1 MSKKDDDINW
11 QLINNSGGANPE
23 DYLTPKQLQ
32 RYKDNP
38 NRFIDIDIDL
48 VMNNKKDEKDYEQN
62 RRNRPDVKGYSVKEV
77 IDSTKDSI
85 QNFVGPN
92 LGERYKNKEIGKETL
107 DDLTT
112 SAIEGW
118 NELSPDTR
126 NIIAIGAKS
135 LVDIYQD
142 MRTVDQEERRTLDPI
157 EKVNAY
163 ATAGITRGFE
173 LTGDLIDF
181 TFGNVGRGI
190 ANVAGLD
197 PRLGEVAAIG
207 TSIYGTAKAPQMLKA
222 FSKTQTAK
230 NIAMDAGMTMGAQ
243 YRTGKELIK
252 DATKGFKKGKQLYT
266 ENFSKDPSKRVIDVV
281 AEAIDSAEPS
291 FRDVYT
297 LAQRINNKTSI
308 GMQKSIKEAKV
319 LIGIR
324 NKGLLTGLD
333 PKKDYEMVVQQQK
346 QQEPQARPT
355 SGKVQQQITS
365 GSVAMGSL
373 PSPRKGETYVAWF
386 DRQMLTHGAKRVG
399 GNWIMDEDVFR
410 NIASSN
416 IRREIAQLLLT
427 DINQGVKG
435 SFLAQ
440 KRIKNTKLNKD
451 LARYN
456 AKFNARADLHHGS
469 PSVIGIEFFLGI
481 PYMGTVWKQNIATAA
496 KYGNFPG
503 QPMVEGKDNLVAL
516 PSGAPST
523 AKGVPIKSFVDAK
536 EALEKVGRKVPK
548 HIHRIIHDQFL
559 ANEMGQK
566 GEKFWAK
573 WDPII
578 SKKGGTDA
586 VWAEAYEDFN
596 RIIARNRQLYT
607 EALEQLD
614 AIFGENP
621 LSNNPNKLVRMLE
634 EYVSKGKVVIGKGV
648 VRGKDGKP
656 IIVKPGT
663 DIALSGQKTAEYTQ
677 DAVHYEIEDTLLDF
691 KRAIRTERLKD
702 PRYKDVADEI
712 ELFPELTETEKLR
725 METLLY
731 DIKHY
736 HSNYVYTKYDARRT
750 YTVTKISKKQHKSN
764 LKEYADLAQPK
775 LLKLPPNAPRPKID
789 DVKKLVTT
797 THKDVKIKL
806 GDQVQLLI
814 DFPAQQL
821 ELNI

>member
-1 MSKKDDDINW
+1 
-11 QLINNSGGANPE
+11 
-23 DYLTPKQLQ
+23 
-32 RYKDNP
+32 
-38 NRFIDIDIDL
+38 
-48 VMNNKKDEKDYEQN
+48 MNEEDEKDYERN
-62 RRNRPDVKGYSVKEV
+62 RRQNRPDLQPTDFVERFKANKLGSES
-77 IDSTKDSI
+77 IDNMMTGLANDW
-85 QNFVGPN
+85 QQ
-92 LGERYKNKEIGKETL
+92 
-107 DDLTT
+107 
-112 SAIEGW
+112 
-118 NELSPDTR
+118 LSPDTR
-126 NIIAIGAKS
+126 NIISTSAKF
-135 LVDIYQD
+135 LADTYQD
-142 MRTVDQEERRTLDPI
+142 IRTVDQEERRTLDPI

-181 TFGNVGRGI
+181 TFGNVGRGA
-190 ANVAGLD
+190 ANLAGLD

-222 FSKTQTAK
+222 FSKTQAAK
-230 NIAMDAGMTMGAQ
+230 NMAMDAGMTMGAQ
-243 YRTGKELIK
+243 YRTGKELIE

-266 ENFSKDPSKRVIDVV
+266 EKFSKDPSKRVIDVV
-281 AEAIDSAEPS
+281 AEATDSAEPS

-297 LAQRINNKTSI
+297 LAQRINSKTSI

-481 PYMGTVWKQNIATAA
+481 PYMGQIWKEQIKVAA
-496 KYGNFPG
+496 EYGNFPG

-536 EALEKVGRKVPK
+536 EALEKLGRKVPK

-559 ANEMGQK
+559 ANEIGQK

-573 WDPII
+573 WNPLIF
-578 SKKGGTDA
+578 KNPEQNWPA
-586 VWAEAYEDFN
+586 AYRDFN

-614 AIFGENP
+614 VIFGQNP
-621 LSNNPNKLVRMLE
+621 LSGNPGKLADMLE
-634 EYVSKGKVVIGKGV
+634 EYVSKGKILIGKGV

-677 DAVHYEIEDTLLDF
+677 EAVHYEIEDTLLDF
-691 KRAIRTERLKD
+691 KKAIRQERLTD
-702 PRYKDVADEI
+702 PRYRDVVEEI
-712 ELFPELTETEKLR
+712 ELYPQLTDAEKLE
-725 METLLY
+725 MEELLY
-731 DIKHY
+731 FIR
-736 HSNYVYTKYDARRT
+736 NYNSIFAKYGGQRAYYVTRITKE
-750 YTVTKISKKQHKSN
+750 QHKIN
-764 LKEYADLAQPK
+764 LRRFDDLSQYKIFNFPSDAIIPSTATFRR
-775 LLKLPPNAPRPKID
+775 LK
-789 DVKKLVTT
+789 TT
-797 THKDVKIKL
+797 THRDVKLSPVEQMKL
-806 GDQVQLLI
+806 I
-814 DFPAQQL
+814 F
-821 ELNI
+821 ELP